1 MQTLDKRQ
9 KQLLLGTEI
18 NAILK
23 QSNRLLDIIKE
34 NQDYSHKL
42 QAESDRLEKE
52 IQKERKVA
60 RIIKEM
66 KQERELLF
74 IMVMEISVL

>member
-1 MQTLDKRQ
+1 MQ
-9 KQLLLGTEI
+9 KQLLIGTEI
-18 NAILK
+18 NAILE
-23 QSNRLLDIIKE
+23 QSNKLLDIVRD

-60 RIIKEM
+60 
-66 KQERELLF
+66 
-74 IMVMEISVL
+74 

>member
-1 MQTLDKRQ
+1 MQTLNKLQ
-9 KQLLLGTEI
+9 KQLLIGTEI

-34 NQDYSHKL
+34 NQDYSYKL
-42 QAESDRLEKE
+42 QKESDRLEKE

-60 RIIKEM
+60 
-66 KQERELLF
+66 
-74 IMVMEISVL
+74 

>member
-1 MQTLDKRQ
+1 MQTLDKLQ
-9 KQLLLGTEI
+9 KQLLIGTEI

-23 QSNRLLDIIKE
+23 QSNRLLDIVRD

-60 RIIKEM
+60 
-66 KQERELLF
+66 
-74 IMVMEISVL
+74 

>member
-1 MQTLDKRQ
+1 MQTLDKLQ

-34 NQDYSHKL
+34 NQDYSYKL
-42 QAESDRLEKE
+42 QKESDRLEKE

-60 RIIKEM
+60 
-66 KQERELLF
+66 
-74 IMVMEISVL
+74 

>member
-1 MQTLDKRQ
+1 MQTIDKVR

-34 NQDYSHKL
+34 NQDYSYKL
-42 QAESDRLEKE
+42 QKESDRLEKE
-52 IQKERKVA
+52 IQE
-60 RIIKEM
+60 
-66 KQERELLF
+66 ERE
-74 IMVMEISVL
+74 VA

>member
-1 MQTLDKRQ
+1 MQTKLEILQ

-34 NQDYSHKL
+34 NQDYSYKL
-42 QAESDRLEKE
+42 QEESNRLEKE
-52 IQKERKVA
+52 IEEERKVA
-60 RIIKEM
+60 
-66 KQERELLF
+66 
-74 IMVMEISVL
+74 

>member
-1 MQTLDKRQ
+1 MQTELDKMQ
-9 KQLLLGTEI
+9 KQLLIGTEI
-18 NAILK
+18 NAILE
-23 QSNRLLDIIKE
+23 QSNKLLDIVRD

-60 RIIKEM
+60 
-66 KQERELLF
+66 
-74 IMVMEISVL
+74 

>member
-1 MQTLDKRQ
+1 MQTELDKMH
-9 KQLLLGTEI
+9 KQLLIGTEI

-34 NQDYSHKL
+34 NQDYSYKL
-42 QAESDRLEKE
+42 QKESDRLEKE

-60 RIIKEM
+60 
-66 KQERELLF
+66 
-74 IMVMEISVL
+74 